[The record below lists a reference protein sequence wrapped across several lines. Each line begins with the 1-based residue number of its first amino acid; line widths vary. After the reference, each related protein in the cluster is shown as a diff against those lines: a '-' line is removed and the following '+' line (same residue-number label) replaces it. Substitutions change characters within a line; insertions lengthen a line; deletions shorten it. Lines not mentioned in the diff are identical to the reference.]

1 MYDACETLLYVLSAK
16 RRMSWI
22 DFKKTYDY
30 LYTVHV
36 LPTAPGERNINYE
49 RNEIARGLDA
59 LGHCELEFSKDAQ
72 NVFSGPPVLAR
83 LPQTGLPKATL
94 VGARFPQTVRRLKQA
109 AKTIN
114 RRIKIVVDKQGSG
127 HMLEPFRVVI
137 QAELAKEIADV
148 GQSLGVKFENEPPAW
163 STMNFS
169 ASLGEYM
176 ATRQWSRKADLNWL
190 RKDFNFD
197 SLCYTR
203 SKWEGGVRLSRYVD
217 PVRNTNLYLL
227 WKEDQMSEVDGDWGR
242 YAALNEAGINVLVYD
257 SQQFAFGVPRTLPL
271 PRLIARGL
279 TLCSGYLPSVIENGG
294 VRFSNL
300 DHCPTAVYRDVP
312 PAIAQLAATK
322 LGQTLL
328 SCSFDVETGRVES

>member
-1 MYDACETLLYVLSAK
+1 MYDAGEILLYILSAK

-36 LPTAPGERNINYE
+36 LPTEPGEININYE
-49 RNEIARGLDA
+49 RNQVARALDA

-94 VGARFPQTVRRLKQA
+94 VGARFPQTISRLKQA

-114 RRIKIVVDKQGSG
+114 RRIKILVDNQPGRHVLVPS
-127 HMLEPFRVVI
+127 RVVI
-137 QAELAKEIADV
+137 QAEFGKEIADI
-148 GQSLGVKFENEPPAW
+148 GTSLGVKFENEPPAW
-163 STMNFS
+163 SITNFS
-169 ASLGEYM
+169 AALDEYM
-176 ATRQWSRKADLNWL
+176 ATRQWSRRADLNWH

-203 SKWEGGVRLSRYVD
+203 RKWEGEVRLSRYVD
-217 PVRNTNLYLL
+217 PVRNTNLHLL
-227 WKEDQMSEVDGDWGR
+227 WKKDQVSEVDGDWGR
-242 YAALNEAGINVLVYD
+242 YAALNEAGINILTYD
-257 SQQFAFGVPRTLPL
+257 SQKFAFGVPRTLPL

-279 TLCSGYLPSVIENGG
+279 TLCSGLLPTVIENGG
-294 VRFSNL
+294 VRFSQS
-300 DHCPTAVYRDVP
+300 DHCPIAVYSDVP
-312 PAIAQLAATK
+312 PAIAQLAATR
-322 LGQTLL
+322 LGQILL
-328 SCSFDVETGRVES
+328 SRSLDVETGRVES